1 MERLESPTVSD
12 RKSAGHHVT
21 VPDCLH
27 LVDVVTVEYLVKRSA
42 TGQKLTYRQPMG
54 GAIAVLGGDHGN
66 AVRNPCEGSLTTL
79 FRERGGINE
88 IRGTVPLAHDV
99 TSA

>member
-21 VPDCLH
+21 VSDCLH
-27 LVDVVTVEYLVKRSA
+27 LVDVVTVEYLVKCPA
-42 TGQKLTYRQPMG
+42 TGQKLTHRHPMG

-66 AVRNPCEGSLTTL
+66 AVRTHVKG
-79 FRERGGINE
+79 R
-88 IRGTVPLAHDV
+88 
-99 TSA
+99 